1 MNYSTKTANQILLR
15 DESRQLVLDEIWDNS
30 ECLWKEASLR
40 TLLVC
45 CFKYLACK
53 ISWLLLLLSN
63 DVSSRDEEVDDDG
76 DDMDDMIVP
85 ESAKR
90 WYYIFTL
97 FDTHLPPPLVIQQNN
112 KPNTHGGKKASAFVS
127 LRSFALNLYWE
138 AHWNNSKTRT
148 ADNGG
153 MWQEN
158 SVGWQYRKY
167 GDV

>member
-15 DESRQLVLDEIWDNS
+15 DESRQLVLDEIWDNF

-53 ISWLLLLLSN
+53 ISWLLLLLSK

-97 FDTHLPPPLVIQQNN
+97 FDTHLPPP
-112 KPNTHGGKKASAFVS
+112 SWS
-127 LRSFALNLYWE
+127 
-138 AHWNNSKTRT
+138 SKTTNQTHTVEKRHQLCVST
-148 ADNGG
+148 QFCVKFVLGG
-153 MWQEN
+153 SLEQFQDSYCRQRRYVTRN
-158 SVGWQYRKY
+158 
-167 GDV
+167 